1 MVDMAHITQNKAT
14 DRASSSLSRLVTG
27 AVLGVVGLVLVVAAA
42 PHLVAGIVQ
51 IGGDPAVAAIE
62 RNLPTSPDM
71 LDAAIDSRRAALSWY
86 DAPGYHDQIAFAAVR
101 SWMRLNALLVK
112 APQAERQSRQ
122 LAIDEFRQGLAQE
135 PAEPY
140 AWHQLALVDLMT
152 SGPSART
159 SQLLKLSIRSGP
171 NEPGIVVQRIAV
183 AMMAWTNLD
192 LEARLMFASQVEAAA
207 AYRTR
212 ELADI
217 ALRFGTGDFI
227 MALLAGRPDLKARFV
242 EMYFE
247 PEEGS
252 PLFNDVAAPDSGSR
266 AAPGGLSR

>member
-1 MVDMAHITQNKAT
+1 MGDMAHITRSKAV
-14 DRASSSLSRLVTG
+14 DERSSLSRTATG
-27 AVLGVVGLVLVVAAA
+27 AVLGVVGLALVIATA

-86 DAPGYHDQIAFAAVR
+86 DTPAYHDQIGFAAVR
-101 SWMRLNALLVK
+101 SWIRLNALLVK
-112 APQAERQSRQ
+112 APEAERQSRQ
-122 LAIDEFRQGLAQE
+122 LAIDEFRQGLTKE

-152 SGPSART
+152 SGPSQRT
-159 SQLLKLSIRSGP
+159 SQLLKLSVRSGP
-171 NEPGIVVQRIAV
+171 NEPGIMVQRIVV

-192 LEARLMFASQVEAAA
+192 LETRQLFMSQVEAAA

-212 ELADI
+212 ELADV

-227 MALLAGRPDLKARFV
+227 MALLAGRPDLKARFM

-252 PLFNDVAAPDSGSR
+252 PLFGDMAAPNSGSR
-266 AAPGGLSR
+266 IPPGEVPR